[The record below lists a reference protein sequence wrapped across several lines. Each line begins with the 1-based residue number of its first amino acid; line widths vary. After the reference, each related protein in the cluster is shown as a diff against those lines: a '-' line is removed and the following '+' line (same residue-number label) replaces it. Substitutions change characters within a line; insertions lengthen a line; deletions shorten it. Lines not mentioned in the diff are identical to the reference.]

1 VRSRL
6 WARGVAVSTF
16 KLGPVDTPMTADHP
30 KNPLFAT
37 PAAIAR
43 SIVAHLDRGRGGE
56 IHLPWYWAPIMG
68 VVRRLPEPI
77 FQRLAFLS
85 GR

>member
-1 VRSRL
+1 L
-6 WARGVAVSTF
+6 WSHGVCVSTI

-37 PAAIAR
+37 PRAVAR
-43 SIVAHLDRGRGGE
+43 DIVAHLDRGHGGSVYV
-56 IHLPWYWAPIMG
+56 PWYWAPIMS
-68 VVRRLPEPI
+68 VVRRLPEPV
-77 FQRLAFLS
+77 FQRLLS